1 MSKESITTAEVF
13 EEVGKYSSSQRRE
26 LIEELETD
34 IQNLARSMA
43 NLYDEHSGVFL
54 MYGVQCEVKFSVFN
68 EVAYRQVL
76 GCPEVYNQLSAMAK
90 GLKEATEMAKGLKE
104 VFDDQRAKAGD

>member
-1 MSKESITTAEVF
+1 MEEEEKEAITVDEVF
-13 EEVGKYSSSQRRE
+13 EEVSKYSSSQRRA

-43 NLYDEHSGVFL
+43 NLYDEHVGVFL
-54 MYGVQCEVKFSVFN
+54 MYGVQVEVKFSVFN

-76 GCPEVYNQLSAMAK
+76 GCPELYAQMAEK
-90 GLKEATEMAKGLKE
+90 AAQFMEAQN
-104 VFDDQRAKAGD
+104 D